1 MLLRSTK
8 TKNKR
13 KKTYYATKIEQQ
25 QKCLWMAKKKLKLI
39 QQKLCYWMVYILLS
53 CVNVVRPKAKEH
65 IKPRSST
72 TTTTTTTFL
81 FKLNSIMM
89 KMKIT
94 RRNRIKKPETIS
106 WCLIFYCR
114 KCVFPMCKRITIK
127 HFSKK
132 EHYYSLMTCRT
143 WNAWKKVNKKKIS
156 KKLSWN

>member
-1 MLLRSTK
+1 
-8 TKNKR
+8 
-13 KKTYYATKIEQQ
+13 
-25 QKCLWMAKKKLKLI
+25 
-39 QQKLCYWMVYILLS
+39 MVYILLS

-72 TTTTTTTFL
+72 TTTTTTFL
-81 FKLNSIMM
+81 FKLNSIMK

-156 KKLSWN
+156 KKTVVKLRTNRKRRHHQQTKIQKKNNNVPISAASTFKLKKPP